1 MQKSISVMILDDHEI
16 VREGMLSLLKKE
28 ERISVIGSYSTVA
41 SLTKGIKE
49 NKPDLVIV
57 DYILGKDD
65 VDGLNL
71 IKRLTTRNP
80 ELLILV
86 VSSIDSSTVISLLK
100 RAKVKGFISKGSS
113 LNTLVDGIKKLARGE
128 EFWPE
133 SSGIPLTVSPNTSD
147 NSGENMNDLLDAL
160 TPKEREVLRC
170 YINGMTVSEISLKF
184 SRSVKTISAQKQ
196 SARRK
201 LNIESDRDLFML
213 SDYI

>member
-100 RAKVKGFISKGSS
+100 RTNVKGFISKGSS

-128 EFWPE
+128 EF
-133 SSGIPLTVSPNTSD
+133 
-147 NSGENMNDLLDAL
+147 
-160 TPKEREVLRC
+160 
-170 YINGMTVSEISLKF
+170 
-184 SRSVKTISAQKQ
+184 
-196 SARRK
+196 
-201 LNIESDRDLFML
+201 
-213 SDYI
+213 